1 MTIEVT
7 PQHRARLREM
17 GYSDGRAGRPKRHDH
32 PEYLTSYRRGVEAK
46 AREEVVR
53 ASQS

>member
-1 MTIEVT
+1 MSELTAQE
-7 PQHRARLREM
+7 RSRLREA
-17 GYSDGRAGRPKRHDH
+17 GYNDGRAGRPKRSTN